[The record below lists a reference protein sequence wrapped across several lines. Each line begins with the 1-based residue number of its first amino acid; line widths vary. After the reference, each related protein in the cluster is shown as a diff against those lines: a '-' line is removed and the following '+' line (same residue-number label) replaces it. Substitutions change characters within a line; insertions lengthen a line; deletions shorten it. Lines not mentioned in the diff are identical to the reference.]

1 MDAWWVQI
9 ASVAVG
15 GGFGAVSRLLVGR
28 LLAGG
33 SFPWATVVVN
43 LVGCFALGLLLG
55 VTNDG
60 VPSHRAVRVAL
71 GTGFLGAF
79 TTFSTFSVEAVA
91 LAEKERWLAAGLY
104 VGGQVVV
111 GLALAMAGVI
121 AGRALRG

>member
-1 MDAWWVQI
+1 MDAWWVQV

-15 GGFGAVSRLLVGR
+15 GSFGAVSRLLVGR

-33 SFPWATVVVN
+33 SFPWTTVVIN
-43 LVGCFALGLLLG
+43 LAGCFALGLLLG
-55 VTNDG
+55 ATHDA
-60 VPSHRAVRVAL
+60 VPSHRALRVAL

-111 GLALAMAGVI
+111 GLALATAGI
-121 AGRALRG
+121 MAGRALRG

>member
-1 MDAWWVQI
+1 MDAWWVQV

-15 GGFGAVSRLLVGR
+15 GSFGAVSRLLVGR

-33 SFPWATVVVN
+33 AFPWATVVVN
-43 LVGCFALGLLLG
+43 LAGCFALGLLLG
-55 VTNDG
+55 ATNDG
-60 VPSHRAVRVAL
+60 VPSHRAMRVAL

-79 TTFSTFSVEAVA
+79 TTFSTFSVEAVT

-111 GLALAMAGVI
+111 GLALAAAGLI

>member
-1 MDAWWVQI
+1 LDSLWVQV

-15 GGFGAVSRLLVGR
+15 GSLGAVSRLFVGR

-33 SFPWATVVVN
+33 SFPWGTVAVN
-43 LVGCFALGLLLG
+43 LAGCCALGLLLG
-55 VTNDG
+55 ATHDD
-60 VPSHRAVRVAL
+60 VPSHRALRVAL

-91 LAEKERWLAAGLY
+91 LAEKERWLAASLY
-104 VGGQVVV
+104 FGGQIVV
-111 GLALAMAGVI
+111 GLALATAGMM

>member
-1 MDAWWVQI
+1 MDAWWMQV

-15 GGFGAVSRLLVGR
+15 GSFGAVSRLLVGR

-33 SFPWATVVVN
+33 MFPWATVIIN
-43 LVGCFALGLLLG
+43 LAGCFALGLLLG
-55 VTNDG
+55 VTHEG
-60 VPSHRAVRVAL
+60 VPSHRALRVAL

-91 LAEKERWLAAGLY
+91 MAEKERWLAAALY

-111 GLALAMAGVI
+111 GLALAAAGII